1 MLRTKIVPIVMAAV
15 IAVGSTVG
23 VAAEQNSGGKA
34 IQSEYALKS
43 AVSAFEKA
51 KITIA
56 NAISIAERHGS
67 GGKTIDVVFDLN
79 KGAPVYKVK
88 TYQNNAVWEGMID
101 AQSGKVVGAG
111 TTTPEDKLDQED
123 KAELAGLQKATM
135 TLAQAIEAAEKYGT
149 GKAMSAGLEE
159 TKGKIVYEVTVV
171 KSGSVRKLVVDPNG
185 GQIISG

>member
-1 MLRTKIVPIVMAAV
+1 MLRTKIVPIAMAAV

-101 AQSGKVVGAG
+101 AQSGKVVGSG
-111 TTTPEDKLDQED
+111 TTTPEAKLDQED
-123 KAELAGLQKATM
+123 KAELAGLQKATT
-135 TLAQAIEAAEKYGT
+135 TLAQAVKAAETYDT

-159 TKGKIVYEVTVV
+159 TNGKIVYEVTVV
-171 KSGSVRKLVVDPNG
+171 KSGSARKLVVDPNS